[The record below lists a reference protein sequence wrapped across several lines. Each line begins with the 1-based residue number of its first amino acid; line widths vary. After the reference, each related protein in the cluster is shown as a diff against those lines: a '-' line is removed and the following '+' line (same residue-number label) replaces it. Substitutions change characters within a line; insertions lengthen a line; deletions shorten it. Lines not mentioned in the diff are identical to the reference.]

1 MIEIKKFQKKAS
13 TEICDKLI
21 EYMKEPL
28 MKTRHITRPF
38 YQNLSA
44 ITGSGKTVILAD
56 FLAQLRMQLP
66 ISPIILW
73 LSKGKVVVW
82 QTYENLSTGTYKNIT
97 KEYEVKKL
105 LECNLDDIESKDN
118 PLILIATVA
127 KFNQS
132 DMENSDR
139 KIFEIQLDR
148 ATESLWNLLKIRKT
162 KEGIKR
168 NLIIV
173 YDEGH
178 NLTDQQT
185 KLLLDD
191 LQPDALITASATMK
205 LPAEME
211 KLINILKEDKGWNE
225 KDLITTVNSGEV
237 VKSGL
242 IKKGIELNGYN
253 TTMEIAVDDML
264 IKLQEL
270 ENSIKEEK
278 LNITPKAI
286 YVTNTNLIMNTKYND
301 KINVNFSERMA
312 RPIVI
317 WRYLVNKGVDPED
330 IAIYCNLKFDKEF
343 PPPRNFNLFSGGDGD
358 YDKFKK
364 GNYKHIIFNLSLQEG
379 WDDPECY
386 CAYIDKDM
394 GSKLQISQVVG
405 RVLRQPG
412 TTHYKNSN
420 LNVSYFYIRSDEKNV
435 FKEVIKEIEEKITKE
450 IPELDIT
457 FSSKGGGSNKITYP
471 PKIDMILP
479 EIATDTSE
487 AINRVRN
494 IVAMIPDY
502 RADKVNTIG
511 KGNKMQMIKYIGEAN
526 TDEVESEWIEI
537 QNSNKV
543 SARWIFATE
552 LDKYNKKLK
561 NICDIEDNKFDALIE
576 YNSIAAK
583 NIKDYALKI
592 IDEFIR
598 YSEIVVIHDASYKVQ
613 EMTMANTGIIDFKNS
628 LHQGYSGFNNFE
640 KAFAK
645 ELDKVGVTWFR
656 NKNAGFFEIP
666 LLDKGD
672 TNNFN
677 PDFVVWS
684 DKDIITIDTKGDH
697 ILAMDKERK
706 IFELKNI
713 DDGPEVKIRL
723 VSEGTWEKE
732 DEKKSK
738 EGYTVWVMKNSKIVP
753 YAFDT
758 ISETIKF
765 CLK

>member
-13 TEICDKLI
+13 TELCDKLI
-21 EYMKEPL
+21 GYMKDPL
-28 MKTRHITRPF
+28 MKTRDITRPF

-56 FLAQLRMQLP
+56 FLAQLKIQLP
-66 ISPIILW
+66 IAPIILW

-82 QTYENLSTGTYKNIT
+82 QTYENLSTGTYKDIT
-97 KEYEVKKL
+97 KEYDVKKL
-105 LECNLDDIESKDN
+105 LECNLDDIENKDN
-118 PLILIATVA
+118 ALILIATVA
-127 KFNQS
+127 KFNQR
-132 DMENSDR
+132 DTEKSDR

-148 ATESLWNLLKIRKT
+148 ATESLWNLLKIRRT
-162 KEGIKR
+162 NDGIKR

-185 KLLLDD
+185 KLLDD

-211 KLINILKEDKGWNE
+211 KLINILKEDKGWND

-264 IKLQEL
+264 KKLQEL

-301 KINVNFSERMA
+301 KVKVNFNERMA

-317 WRYLVNKGVDPED
+317 WRYLVNKGVDPEE
-330 IAIYCNLKFDKEF
+330 IAIYCNLKFDKDF
-343 PPPRNFNLFSGGDGD
+343 PPPRSFNLFSGGDGD

-364 GNYKHIIFNLSLQEG
+364 GNYKHVIFNLSLQEG

-412 TTHYKNSN
+412 TMHYKSSN

-435 FKEVIKEIEEKITKE
+435 FKDVIQEIEEKITKE

-457 FSSKGGGSNKITYP
+457 FSSKSGGSNKITYHP
-471 PKIDMILP
+471 QIDKTLP
-479 EIATDTSE
+479 EIAIDTSE
-487 AINRVRN
+487 AIKRVRN

-502 RADKVNTIG
+502 RADNVNTIG
-511 KGNKMQMIKYIGEAN
+511 KGNKMQMIRYIGETN
-526 TDEVESEWIEI
+526 TDEVESEWVEI

-561 NICDIEDNKFDALIE
+561 NICDIEDHKFDALIE

-592 IDEFIR
+592 VDEFIR

-613 EMTMANTGIIDFKNS
+613 EMTMASNGIIEFKNS
-628 LHQGYSGFNNFE
+628 LHQGYSGFNSLE

-656 NKNAGFFEIP
+656 NKNSGFFGIP

-677 PDFVVWS
+677 PDFVIWS
-684 DKDIITIDTKGDH
+684 DKDIIAIDTKGDH

-713 DDGPEVKIRL
+713 DDGPEVRIRL

-738 EGYTVWVMKNSKIVP
+738 EGYTVWVMKNSKIIP
-753 YAFDT
+753 YSFDT
-758 ISETIKF
+758 IYETIKF
-765 CLK
+765 CLR

>member
-148 ATESLWNLLKIRKT
+148 ATESLWNLLKVRKT

-457 FSSKGGGSNKITYP
+457 FSSKSGGSNKITYP

-738 EGYTVWVMKNSKIVP
+738 EGYTVWVMRNSKIVP

>member
-21 EYMKEPL
+21 GYMKDPL
-28 MKTRHITRPF
+28 MKTRDITRPF

-56 FLAQLRMQLP
+56 FLAQLKIQLP
-66 ISPIILW
+66 IAPIILW

-82 QTYENLSTGTYKNIT
+82 QTYDNLSTGTYKDIT
-97 KEYEVKKL
+97 KEYNVKKL
-105 LECNLDDIESKDN
+105 LECTPDDIKDKDN

-127 KFNQS
+127 KFNQK
-132 DMENSDR
+132 DTKNSDR
-139 KIFEIQLDR
+139 KIFEVQLDK
-148 ATESLWNLLKIRKT
+148 ATESLWSLLKIRRT
-162 KEGIKR
+162 NRGIKR

-211 KLINILKEDKGWNE
+211 KLINILREDKGWSN
-225 KDLITTVNSGEV
+225 KDLITTVNSAEV

-264 IKLQEL
+264 KKLQEL
-270 ENSIKEEK
+270 DDSIKQEG

-301 KINVNFSERMA
+301 KIKVNFNERMA

-317 WRYLVNKGVDPED
+317 WRYLVSKRINPED
-330 IAIYCNLKFDKEF
+330 IAIYCNLKFDKDF
-343 PPPRNFNLFSGGDGD
+343 PPPSNFNLFSGGDGD

-364 GNYKHIIFNLSLQEG
+364 GNYKHVIFNLSLQEG

-412 TTHYKNSN
+412 TTHYKTSN

-435 FKEVIKEIEEKITKE
+435 FKEVIEEIEEKITKE

-457 FSSKGGGSNKITYP
+457 FSSKGGSSNKVTYF
-471 PKIDMILP
+471 PKTDEYLP
-479 EIATDTSE
+479 EVGLDTSE
-487 AINRVRN
+487 AKDRIKR
-494 IVAMIPDY
+494 IVSEIQDY
-502 RADKVNTIG
+502 ASDKVNTVG
-511 KGNKMQMIKYIGEAN
+511 RGNKMQMLRYIGETNA
-526 TDEVESEWIEI
+526 DKVELEWVEI

-543 SARWIFATE
+543 SARWILVTE

-561 NICDIEDNKFDALIE
+561 NICDIEHSKFDALIE

-592 IDEFIR
+592 RDEFIR
-598 YSEIVVIHDASYKVQ
+598 YSEIVVSHNASYKVQ
-613 EMTMANTGIIDFKNS
+613 EMTMSSDGIIKFKNS

-640 KAFAK
+640 KVFAK

-656 NKNAGFFEIP
+656 NKNSGFFEIP
-666 LLDKGD
+666 LLDKGG

-713 DDGPEVKIRL
+713 DDGAEVKIRL
-723 VSEGTWEKE
+723 VSEGMWEKE
-732 DEKKSK
+732 DEKISK
-738 EGYTVWVMKNSKIVP
+738 DGYTVWVVKNSKIVP